1 MQVQVQQPGVSGVD
15 QSLPVTK
22 HTQSFSNADSTG
34 KVLREVAVDYVQR
47 KAGAGRNPIITHIC
61 RKSTHGS
68 VVDWSWKWSGLDVF
82 MGHLVI
88 QKTRKHKHSLSL
100 ISENELKTALA
111 DQTNP
116 LRLQFDNRHIDR
128 SDRFRILHSKSTRYL
143 QSFIPTAIQSQS
155 TSRQINTTCNG

>member
-68 VVDWSWKWSGLDVF
+68 VVD
-82 MGHLVI
+82 
-88 QKTRKHKHSLSL
+88 
-100 ISENELKTALA
+100 
-111 DQTNP
+111 
-116 LRLQFDNRHIDR
+116 
-128 SDRFRILHSKSTRYL
+128 
-143 QSFIPTAIQSQS
+143 
-155 TSRQINTTCNG
+155 